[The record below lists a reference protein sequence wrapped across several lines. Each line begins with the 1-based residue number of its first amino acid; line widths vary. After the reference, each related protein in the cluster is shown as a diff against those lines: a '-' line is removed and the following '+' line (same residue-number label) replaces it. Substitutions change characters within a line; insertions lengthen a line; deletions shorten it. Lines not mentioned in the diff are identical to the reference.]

1 MCSMG
6 VPWMPWVFLPLTWCQ
21 KKLEFSKTSKTQ
33 KEKTHQKQEA
43 PQKWYS
49 VRLFFFCFLVIYAI
63 LGSIKKESTWNTSL
77 VPKRLS
83 RHRQGSIKGHF
94 AFSQQAL
101 QWVQRFQRHFARRKN
116 ARTVGLEK
124 QRGDLWRRCFWLR
137 FKSGWM
143 VARWGLLR
151 SDGKIWVAVDP
162 GYWLFFFGGVRLP
175 SYMKENLISHHK
187 DPVFEAG
194 FLGNDHK
201 DFVSTAHLN

>member
-1 MCSMG
+1 MKKTALLQRWQHVFHWLMIQC
-6 VPWMPWVFLPLTWCQ
+6 VPWECLGCLELFLPLTWCQ

-33 KEKTHQKQEA
+33 KEKHTKNNKHHKNDIQF
-43 PQKWYS
+43 
-49 VRLFFFCFLVIYAI
+49 VCFFFCFLVIYAI

-162 GYWLFFFGGVRLP
+162 GYWLFFFFGGFDYPAIWR
-175 SYMKENLISHHK
+175 KIS
-187 DPVFEAG
+187 
-194 FLGNDHK
+194 
-201 DFVSTAHLN
+201 